1 MDPLKTLS
9 INTHIT
15 YTLAA
20 YGYEILEIK
29 DGERKYSREVILYLC
44 ITASCIVSAL
54 ILESIEK
61 LKLYFSIIM
70 DSYLY
75 LCCGYSQGI
84 PLYSISI
91 SARKEHKKI
100 CNKWR

>member
-20 YGYEILEIK
+20 YGYEVLEIK
-29 DGERKYSREVILYLC
+29 DDGRIYSREVILYLC
-44 ITASCIVSAL
+44 ITASCVASAQ

-70 DSYLY
+70 NTE
-75 LCCGYSQGI
+75 I
-84 PLYSISI
+84 HIF
-91 SARKEHKKI
+91 I
-100 CNKWR
+100 CVVVIVRVFHYIQ